1 MKNFIRTTTTKLKYF
16 FSEIKSLAE
25 FLGGKYKEELLK
37 NNENLLNYI
46 VEKASIKNM
55 KKKSTQM
62 VSLYNFN
69 L

>member
-1 MKNFIRTTTTKLKYF
+1 ML
-16 FSEIKSLAE
+16 FSELKSLAE
-25 FLGGKYKEELLK
+25 FLGGKYKEKLLK
-37 NNENLLNYI
+37 NNEYLLNYI

-62 VSLYNFN
+62 VSLYKFN

>member
-1 MKNFIRTTTTKLKYF
+1 ML
-16 FSEIKSLAE
+16 FSELKSLAE
-25 FLGGKYKEELLK
+25 FLGSKYKDKLLK

-62 VSLYNFN
+62 VSLYNFMIYFS
-69 L
+69 